1 MLSTLLAL
9 TLTAGSFPL
18 PSIDGKAL
26 AATAEQKSFRL
37 PMRFAK
43 VRGFYDGQFIGDDA
57 KGITTKL
64 TGTTGKRVLTLV
76 SSRAGDTWKKAVV
89 REGEIE
95 TVIDVT
101 PVLRMAEEQ
110 IEGNG
115 KPLVQFIIGRSGDVD
130 RAVEG
135 IGRKHVEQIRQ

>member
-18 PSIDGKAL
+18 PTIDGKPL

-37 PMRFAK
+37 PMRFEK
-43 VRGFYDGQFIGDDA
+43 VRGFYDAQFIGDA
-57 KGITTKL
+57 KGITAKVS
-64 TGTTGKRVLTLV
+64 GTTGKRVLTLI
-76 SSRAGDTWKKAVV
+76 SSRAGDTWKKAIV
-89 REGEIE
+89 REGEVE

-115 KPLVQFIIGRSGDVD
+115 RPLVQFIIGRSGDVD
-130 RAVEG
+130 RAVDA

>member
-1 MLSTLLAL
+1 MRISSMQIFTTGVRHITNAQ
-9 TLTAGSFPL
+9 
-18 PSIDGKAL
+18 
-26 AATAEQKSFRL
+26 AEVARAQEQISS
-37 PMRFAK
+37 
-43 VRGFYDGQFIGDDA
+43 
-57 KGITTKL
+57 
-64 TGTTGKRVLTLV
+64 GKRVLTLV
-76 SSRAGDTWKKAVV
+76 SSRAGDTWKKAIV
-89 REGEIE
+89 REGEVE

-130 RAVEG
+130 RAVDA